1 MKDGSSDNSSRA
13 DLRFDATSIGRSRV
27 GSVLDG
33 LWDTTGFDITGVGV
47 GIGYKK
53 IIGNSWWEIFEWIK
67 FKTRDNV
74 AKILNKLL
82 DIRQILECQ

>member
-53 IIGNSWWEIFEWIK
+53 SLEIADEK
-67 FKTRDNV
+67 FSNESNLKHETM
-74 AKILNKLL
+74 LL
-82 DIRQILECQ
+82 RS